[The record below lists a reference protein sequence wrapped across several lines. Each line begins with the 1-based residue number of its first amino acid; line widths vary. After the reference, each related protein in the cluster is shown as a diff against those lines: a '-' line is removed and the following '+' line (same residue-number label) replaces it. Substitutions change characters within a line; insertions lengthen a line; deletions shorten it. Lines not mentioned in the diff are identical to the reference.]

1 MVKSRDEDNV
11 AYEIKEYKTTLSHL
25 IADMKGHVTL
35 AHYKAICES
44 KLQLQQNQL
53 FEGSIP
59 CFVDVFTGQRCRQ
72 VTLWWCYVSYVSCIC
87 GFLVM

>member
-11 AYEIKEYKTTLSHL
+11 AYEIKEYKMTLSHP
-25 IADMKGHVTL
+25 IANMKGHVTL
-35 AHYKAICES
+35 AYFKAICES
-44 KLQLQQNQL
+44 KLPLQQNQL

-59 CFVDVFTGQRCRQ
+59 CFVDVFTGRRCRQ